1 MTDRTAAAAGGGGQT
16 RTFPGPADGP
26 SHIDDGAYD
35 RIESFLGRMR
45 SRTDAG
51 NLPDVELRAVQ
62 QFVHREARLLDL
74 HGYEAWIS
82 LFVDQLIYWV
92 PGTHEAHSLHRT
104 ASINFDDRRR
114 LLDRIAYIQTGVQCA
129 QIPPSR
135 TCRMVSNIEGW
146 SDEDSAL
153 EVRSNIT
160 IWEHRRETNCFVG
173 VQSFRLRRG
182 IDAYTIEMK
191 IIDLVNSID
200 PQGNNSFII

>member
-1 MTDRTAAAAGGGGQT
+1 MISESTAS
-16 RTFPGPADGP
+16 PP
-26 SHIDDGAYD
+26 D
-35 RIESFLGRMR
+35 RIR
-45 SRTDAG
+45 SRTEAG
-51 NLPDVELRAVQ
+51 NLSDVELQAVQ
-62 QFVHREARLLDL
+62 RFVHREARLLDL
-74 HGYEAWIS
+74 RRYEAWIS

-92 PGTHEAHSLHRT
+92 PSTHEAHRLHRT

-114 LLDRIAYIQTGVQCA
+114 LLDRIAFIQTGVQCA

-146 SDEDSAL
+146 SGDDSVV

-160 IWEHRRETNCFVG
+160 IWEYRRERNCFVG
-173 VQSFRLRRG
+173 VQSFRLRGG
-182 IDAYTIEMK
+182 IDAYRIEMK